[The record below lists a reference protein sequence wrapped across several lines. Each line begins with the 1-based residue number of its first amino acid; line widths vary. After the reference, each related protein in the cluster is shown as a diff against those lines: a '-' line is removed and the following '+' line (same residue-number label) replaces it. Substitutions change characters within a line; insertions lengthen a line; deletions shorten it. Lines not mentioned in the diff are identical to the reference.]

1 MRLQAVD
8 TRDVVYFV
16 TPRGTRRILAD
27 HPKIKRLVLEGECVM
42 VELDTGSVYLL
53 PLHAVTLLHVQDAAA
68 DQNSASPH
76 QLPSPEKATVPAKPV
91 ARRRGRP
98 PKRTK

>member
-8 TRDVVYFV
+8 TKDVVYFV

-27 HPKIKRLVLEGECVM
+27 HPKIKRLEHEGECVM

-76 QLPSPEKATVPAKPV
+76 QLPGEKATVPAKPV

-98 PKRTK
+98 PKRIK